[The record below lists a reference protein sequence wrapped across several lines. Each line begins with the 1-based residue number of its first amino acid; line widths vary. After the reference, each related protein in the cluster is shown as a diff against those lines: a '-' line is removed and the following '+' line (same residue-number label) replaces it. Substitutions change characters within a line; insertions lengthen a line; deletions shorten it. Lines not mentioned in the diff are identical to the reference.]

1 GLGIG
6 NDPNPPANQT
16 TAYDYTWTYN
26 AGSFDIRN
34 LYVFVRPAVAPEN
47 IGRLLADTD
56 VNLAAGATLDLGG
69 ATQTVHSVTGSGTLS
84 NGVLAAGTVLSPAG
98 DGTIGTLA
106 LSGVTLV
113 PGTHYRADLG
123 DRLDVAGALD
133 ISGLI
138 VTVNNPE
145 ALDRSQTYTLIQTT
159 TGITGVPTLDTDL
172 PSGWKLVRR
181 ANALLLL
188 SEGGTVLLLR

>member
-1 GLGIG
+1 
-6 NDPNPPANQT
+6 
-16 TAYDYTWTYN
+16 
-26 AGSFDIRN
+26 
-34 LYVFVRPAVAPEN
+34 
-47 IGRLLADTD
+47 
-56 VNLAAGATLDLGG
+56 AAGATLDLGG